1 MNGYVTLLRC
11 KVFRHLPGDEAVVI
25 MSKAKYYIN
34 LDCYFEY
41 VKKSDSKNSS
51 PSDFDDEVVF
61 FYFVVLCYSAI
72 GMVDIL
78 QHSRETSR

>member
-1 MNGYVTLLRC
+1 MNGHVTVLHC
-11 KVFRHLPGDEAVVI
+11 KLFRHLPGDKAVLI
-25 MSKAKYYIN
+25 MSIAKYYIN

-41 VKKSDSKNSS
+41 VKKSDSKNSF

-72 GMVDIL
+72 GMVDML
-78 QHSRETSR
+78 QYSRETSW